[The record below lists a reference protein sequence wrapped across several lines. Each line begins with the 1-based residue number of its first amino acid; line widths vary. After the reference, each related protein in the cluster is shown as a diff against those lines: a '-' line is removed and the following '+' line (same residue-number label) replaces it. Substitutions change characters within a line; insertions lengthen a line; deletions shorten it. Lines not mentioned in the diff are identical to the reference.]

1 MELVVKVMKSSLNF
15 KIIQKF
21 LAGSYVNKFGGVK
34 VSGNSFEE
42 SVLTF
47 HIQIFLFKILS
58 EFLLQIKLKA
68 KYFFRKV

>member
-21 LAGSYVNKFGGVK
+21 LAESYVKKFGGEK

-42 SVLTF
+42 SILTF
-47 HIQIFLFKILS
+47 HIQIFLFKIL
-58 EFLLQIKLKA
+58 
-68 KYFFRKV
+68 